1 MAKTKKNGY
10 KLDTKKKKL
19 LKKLTE
25 QVKYCHNLSLDYKKK
40 HNEIRRLVIYLKK
53 ILEKTPEKRIGDT
66 DILSILGNLPNIE
79 EAKLKQNKQDLINK
93 IQIQKMWKDDVNK
106 RIIPDIESKLG
117 IKINT
122 PDIHSRNNI
131 KTKKNNSDNSL
142 IIKTKKNN
150 NNYISIMNKT
160 KKIAKKI
167 YDLFP
172 SKDKIKKGLDK
183 GFDILPFTV
192 KQEIL
197 RRKLEKGEEK
207 FEKLTNRLI
216 LEIDKADDAIRKAEL
231 KEKDKKEKQ
240 SDLKFIKDKLK
251 KIDSK
256 NKEIEEK
263 IKKTKDEAYL
273 VTLAAARAEQT
284 DLLRMILDNLKSL
297 TQ

>member
-1 MAKTKKNGY
+1 MVKTKKNGY

-79 EAKLKQNKQDLINK
+79 EAKLKQNKQDLNNK
-93 IQIQKMWKDDVNK
+93 IQIQKMWKDDVNT
-106 RIIPDIESKLG
+106 RIIPVIESKLG

-150 NNYISIMNKT
+150 NNYISIINKT

-172 SKDKIKKGLDK
+172 SKDKIKKGVDK
-183 GFDILPFTV
+183 GFEILPFTV
-192 KQEIL
+192 KQEYL
-197 RRKLEKGEEK
+197 RRKLKKEEIK
-207 FEKLTNRLI
+207 FNKLQDKLT
-216 LEIDKADDAIRKAEL
+216 LEMNKANKAIIKAEL
-231 KEKDKKEKQ
+231 KENDKKEKQ
-240 SDLKFIKDKLK
+240 SYLKFIKESLNELKNINK
-251 KIDSK
+251 KI
-256 NKEIEEK
+256 EEE
-263 IKKTKDEAYL
+263 IKKTRDDANL
-273 VTLAAARAEQT
+273 ATLAAARAEQT